1 MIPKRPIA
9 GEIIEGVYNFS
20 ELDKVMPHPVYGW
33 MTWVCVVNPT
43 LKTIES
49 MEAQGL
55 FEEAYQAAIATI
67 DKKLKQRRSK

>member
-1 MIPKRPIA
+1 M
-9 GEIIEGVYNFS
+9 YNFS